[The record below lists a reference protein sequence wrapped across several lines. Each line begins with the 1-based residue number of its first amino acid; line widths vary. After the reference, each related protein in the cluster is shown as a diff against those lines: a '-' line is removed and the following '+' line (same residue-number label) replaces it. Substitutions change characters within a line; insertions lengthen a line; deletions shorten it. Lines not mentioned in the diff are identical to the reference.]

1 MLLPIDFQ
9 SGEPDWSG
17 LQDTSIGDALRLQDF
32 LGADASS
39 AVFSAELAG
48 VPGSSAVVKF
58 YKVENDSVA
67 ESQAETWEAARKLNH
82 PNLIKVLA
90 AGRATLGD
98 RKLIYVAVEPADES
112 LASALRERPL
122 EPEEAAEILIS
133 AKSALHYL
141 HSNRFVHSCLAPEQ
155 IFAVGD
161 AIKLSTEGVRK
172 IDSTQRL
179 LASGAKYLAPEAN
192 GGNTSPAADVWCL
205 GATLVEA
212 LTLQNVS
219 SGNWNRQAVPFE
231 FRSIAERC
239 LIRDPNLRPGLAQ
252 IGQENIAARRDK
264 PATTIPDLVA
274 LPHVVLPEPP
284 KMLYRRAERPG
295 FPFWAYALGSI
306 VLIAAFVWLFHAASS
321 SGPKA
326 PAAPQKTLPAAQQ
339 KTIQPP
345 GESVAAPAA
354 ATSKPPSHET
364 VEPERPAGTF
374 AEKAGG
380 RKGSVWRVVI
390 YTYNEESAAKRR
402 AGEINEKHPELKAS
416 AFSSDGKPPFLVT
429 VGGTMSSREEARR
442 FRQNAVHLGM
452 PRDAYTQN
460 YMQ

>member
-1 MLLPIDFQ
+1 MLLPIDLK
-9 SGEPDWSG
+9 SGEPDWSA
-17 LQDTSIGDALRLQDF
+17 LQDTLIGDALRLQEF

-39 AVFSAELAG
+39 AVFRAEVPG

-58 YKVENDSVA
+58 YKVEQDSVA
-67 ESQAETWEAARKLNH
+67 EIQAETWEGIKNLTH

-133 AKSALHYL
+133 TKSALQYL
-141 HSNRFVHSCLAPEQ
+141 HSNRLVHSCLAPEQ

-161 AIKLSTEGVRK
+161 AIKLSTESVRK
-172 IDSTQRL
+172 MDSTERL
-179 LASGAKYLAPEAN
+179 LSSGAKYLAPESNGAN
-192 GGNTSPAADVWCL
+192 VSPAADVWCL

-231 FRSIAERC
+231 FRSVVERC

-252 IGQENIAARRDK
+252 INQENIAAGRDK
-264 PATTIPDLVA
+264 PPTTIPELAA
-274 LPHVVLPEPP
+274 LPHVVRPEPP
-284 KMLYRRAERPG
+284 KMLYRKRERSG
-295 FPFWAYALGSI
+295 VPFWAYALGSI
-306 VLIAAFVWLFHAASS
+306 VLIAALVWLFRPASS
-321 SGPKA
+321 GSKA
-326 PAAPQKTLPAAQQ
+326 PATSQKTLPAAQQ

-345 GESVAAPAA
+345 AEPASAP
-354 ATSKPPSHET
+354 PPAVPGPAPTQEGT
-364 VEPERPAGTF
+364 APERPSKAS
-374 AEKAGG
+374 AEKSGG
-380 RKGSVWRVVI
+380 RKGAVWRVVI
-390 YTYNEESAAKRR
+390 YTYNEESAAKQR
-402 AGEINEKHPELKAS
+402 ASRINEKHPELNAA
-416 AFSSDGKPPFLVT
+416 AFSPDGKPPFLVT

-460 YMQ
+460 FMQ